1 MPPCLMTIVINKHV
15 MGGYQVLFP
24 LSVAV
29 YASLHLTLMVPPG
42 GGVVIPLPEGEAE
55 ARSGSRS

>member
-1 MPPCLMTIVINKHV
+1 MTVVINKQV

-42 GGVVIPLPEGEAE
+42 GGVVLPLPEGEAE

>member
-1 MPPCLMTIVINKHV
+1 MTIVINKQV

>member
-1 MPPCLMTIVINKHV
+1 MTIVINKHV

-24 LSVAV
+24 LFVAV

-42 GGVVIPLPEGEAE
+42 GGVVIPFPEGKLRLTVAQEAKVTQI
-55 ARSGSRS
+55 

>member
-1 MPPCLMTIVINKHV
+1 MLVS
-15 MGGYQVLFP
+15 GYQVLFP
-24 LSVAV
+24 LSAAV
-29 YASLHLTLMVPPG
+29 YASLRLTLMVPPG